1 MSTTSCAAPPSRG
14 FSRLLPI
21 LVPLA
26 CLLWAYG
33 SVLRE
38 LAGTWQSNEQYSHGF
53 LVGPFALFL
62 LWLRRDRFEAAQM
75 RPSLGGLL
83 LLLAGLGLWLYGAWF
98 HYVWF
103 NSITLVPCVA
113 GLVLLLGGR
122 AAWRWAWPS
131 VLFLAFMVP
140 LPFRV
145 SDALSGP
152 LQRLATLCS
161 TFIMQVLGLPAL
173 AEGNVIQLN
182 DAAIDVVEAC
192 SGLRMLVVFFAL
204 SAAVA
209 LVIRR
214 PLLDRLLILASAAP
228 IAVVSNIIRITVTGI
243 LHQAIDSETANAF
256 FHDVAGW
263 LMMPLAL
270 ILLALE
276 LRLLS
281 RLFIE
286 PRARPAAVQRPP
298 APRRS
303 RVPRTSRPAPAAAE
317 PDSLVEAHT
326 PQSYTT
332 E

>member
-1 MSTTSCAAPPSRG
+1 MSTSCAGPRQRG
-14 FSRLLPI
+14 LTRLLPV
-21 LVPLA
+21 LLPLA
-26 CLLWAYG
+26 CLAWAYG
-33 SVLRE
+33 SVLSD
-38 LAGTWQSNEQYSHGF
+38 LAGTWRTNEQYSHGF
-53 LVGPFALFL
+53 LVVPFAVLL
-62 LWLRRDRFEAAQM
+62 LWLRRGQLDRSAL
-75 RPSLGGLL
+75 RPSAWGVI
-83 LLLAGLGLWLYGAWF
+83 LLLASLAVWLYGAWF

-113 GLVLLLGGR
+113 GLCLALGGR

-152 LQRLATLCS
+152 LQRIATVSS

-173 AEGNVIQLN
+173 AEGNIIQLN

-214 PLLDRLLILASAAP
+214 PLTDRLIILASAAP
-228 IAVVSNIIRITVTGI
+228 IAVLSNIIRITVTGI
-243 LHQAIDSETANAF
+243 LHQAIDSDAANAF

-270 ILLALE
+270 AVLALE

-281 RLFIE
+281 WLFIE
-286 PRARPAAVQRPP
+286 PRARRPAAVPRPP

-303 RVPRTSRPAPAAAE
+303 RLARPPRPGPAPGAA
-317 PDSLVEAHT
+317 
-326 PQSYTT
+326 
-332 E
+332 